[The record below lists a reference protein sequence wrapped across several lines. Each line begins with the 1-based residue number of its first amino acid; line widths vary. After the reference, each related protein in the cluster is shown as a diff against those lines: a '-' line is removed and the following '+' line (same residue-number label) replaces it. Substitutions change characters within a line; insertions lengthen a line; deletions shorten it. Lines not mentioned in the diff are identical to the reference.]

1 MTNEKMAKRTFTMV
15 IEKDDEGWLVGEVPE
30 LEGCY
35 TQAKTMDELLKRIK
49 EVIELC
55 LERNNE
61 HEVSSSR
68 FVGLQ
73 VVEV

>member
-1 MTNEKMAKRTFTMV
+1 MKGEKMAKRMFTMI
-15 IEKDDEGWLVGEVPE
+15 IEKDEEGWLVGEVPE

-55 LERNNE
+55 LERKNE
-61 HEVSSSR
+61 NEVPSTR

>member
-15 IEKDDEGWLVGEVPE
+15 IEKDEEGWLVGEVPE

>member
-1 MTNEKMAKRTFTMV
+1 MAKRMFTMV
-15 IEKDDEGWLVGEVPE
+15 IEEDEEGWLVGEVPE

-55 LERNNE
+55 LERENKN
-61 HEVSSSR
+61 EVSSTR

>member
-1 MTNEKMAKRTFTMV
+1 MNGEKMAKRMFTMV
-15 IEKDDEGWLVGEVPE
+15 IEKDGEGWLVGEVPE

-49 EVIELC
+49 EVIALC
-55 LERNNE
+55 LERENE
-61 HEVSSSR
+61 HEVPSTR

>member
-1 MTNEKMAKRTFTMV
+1 MAKRMFTMV
-15 IEKDDEGWLVGEVPE
+15 IEKDEDGWLVGEVPE

-55 LERNNE
+55 LERENE
-61 HEVSSSR
+61 NDVPSTR